1 MPDDL
6 PIYSDSVLLRS
17 GIQFADLLRW
27 KGIDA
32 SPIWKKSDTFIAQME
47 GGKDIEAARTAV
59 LEPDKSG
66 LIRAHAIIFSG
77 SPGAGE
83 LRKSRIAGRYRGQ
96 DCPEPEFIN
105 QSLDNFFNW
114 MTAESVAEIHPIEK
128 AALVLTRIVDIWP
141 FDSGNLTMAIVLAN
155 AFLRQAGMPVT
166 AGITAPELRPPRS
179 PPSASGPTH
188 RRWHVGMSGNYL
200 GNYLGNPVASGRVL
214 PS

>member
-27 KGIDA
+27 KDIDT

-47 GGKDIEAARTAV
+47 GGKDIEAARTAL

-83 LRKSRIAGRYRGQ
+83 LRTSVIAGRYRGQ
-96 DCPEPEFIN
+96 DCPEPEFVN

-114 MTAESVAEIHPIEK
+114 MTAESIAEIHPIEK

-141 FDSGNLTMAIVLAN
+141 FASGNLTMAIVLAN
-155 AFLRQAGMPVT
+155 AFLRQAGMP
-166 AGITAPELRPPRS
+166 PFF
-179 PPSASGPTH
+179 
-188 RRWHVGMSGNYL
+188 
-200 GNYLGNPVASGRVL
+200 VL
-214 PS
+214 PEHVAEFEKAVAQAVTIETLPLVNAIHKTIKREIEEIAR